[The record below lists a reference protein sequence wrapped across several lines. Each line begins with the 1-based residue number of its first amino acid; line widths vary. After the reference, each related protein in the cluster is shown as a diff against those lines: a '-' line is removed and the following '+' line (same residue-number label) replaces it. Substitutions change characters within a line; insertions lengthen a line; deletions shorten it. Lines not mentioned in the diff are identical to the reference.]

1 VTDEYIPPTEGHID
15 HRHPLTFEV
24 IVLTFLQSQGLDYDR
39 VPITKGEDE
48 QVLPKLTDPELAEA
62 FQQYH
67 ARIAQLEFV
76 KNSANLSQ
84 APQQRIQTGRVRII
98 AK

>member
-48 QVLPKLTDPELAEA
+48 QVLPKLTDPELAE
-62 FQQYH
+62 
-67 ARIAQLEFV
+67 V